1 MMKGGVEVDQVKI
14 GNFLKKLRKE
24 KGITQEQLAEILN
37 VFKCLWKDRIQMG
50 NRKQYAGYQYSCG
63 YCRLL

>member
-14 GNFLKKLRKE
+14 GNFFKKTSQRKRHYT
-24 KGITQEQLAEILN
+24 GAIGRNI
-37 VFKCLWKDRIQMG
+37 KCLWKNRIQMG

>member
-1 MMKGGVEVDQVKI
+1 MDQVKI

-37 VFKCLWKDRIQMG
+37 VSGSDRIQMG

>member
-1 MMKGGVEVDQVKI
+1 MPKMKSHGGISKNRE
-14 GNFLKKLRKE
+14 FFKKTSQRKRHYT
-24 KGITQEQLAEILN
+24 GAVGRNI
-37 VFKCLWKDRIQMG
+37 KCLWKDRIQME